1 LPSVRLFLALECP
14 DFDSGPL
21 EHELNAKPAGSYH
34 ITLAFLGERP
44 EAAGV
49 AEAVAPACAGRLP
62 LRLEYR
68 GLGAFH
74 SSRAARVA
82 WVGVRGAGLTELAQ
96 AVRSAAQS
104 QDRPFVGH
112 VTLARFR
119 PPRDIRPL
127 LQRYSDCDCGSG
139 TVEFVT
145 LFRSTLQ
152 RGGAVHEPLFHIG
165 GNGRAEA
172 ITV

>member
-1 LPSVRLFLALECP
+1 MRLFLALECP
-14 DFDSGPL
+14 GFDAQPL
-21 EHELNAKPAGSYH
+21 ERELGAQPSGSYH
-34 ITLAFLGERP
+34 VTLAFLGERP
-44 EAAGV
+44 DATAV
-49 AEAVAPACAGRLP
+49 AEAAAPACAGRLP

-74 SSRAARVA
+74 SARAARVA
-82 WVGVRGAGLTELAQ
+82 WVGVRGAGLAELAL
-96 AVRSAAQS
+96 ALRFVTES

-119 PPRDIRPL
+119 PPRDLREL
-127 LQRYSDCDCGSG
+127 VRRYGDTDCGSG
-139 TVEFVT
+139 TVARVT

-152 RGGAVHEPLFHIG
+152 RGGALHEPLFHIDG
-165 GNGRAEA
+165 DGRAGA